1 MLWKIEAPNFSNMS
15 LPPYASAGYE
25 NSQKTFLIPWQQS
38 IDRLWP
44 NSKRQKKEHNRSSTS
59 GFAKGI
65 LQCLFAT
72 CYIIHVW
79 VSVNISQIVCAKEN
93 CFSSIYK
100 VQGKFYESIK
110 AMQLRKMTHILV
122 MKVGFQVLNA
132 NLVTKLLSPLFYI
145 QKEISLWLLSV
156 WLAPHFPSSKRVNGT
171 PPLKKWLRAPFK
183 YLSSLVCSY
192 VPWQQ
197 CSFRIELRCRCSSLV
212 SSSSRRSTTYGLW
225 RMTLFPFITPSF
237 SVRKK
242 TNTLF

>member
-15 LPPYASAGYE
+15 LPLYASAGYE

-100 VQGKFYESIK
+100 VQGKFNP
-110 AMQLRKMTHILV
+110 QT
-122 MKVGFQVLNA
+122 
-132 NLVTKLLSPLFYI
+132 
-145 QKEISLWLLSV
+145 
-156 WLAPHFPSSKRVNGT
+156 
-171 PPLKKWLRAPFK
+171 
-183 YLSSLVCSY
+183 
-192 VPWQQ
+192 
-197 CSFRIELRCRCSSLV
+197 
-212 SSSSRRSTTYGLW
+212 
-225 RMTLFPFITPSF
+225 
-237 SVRKK
+237 
-242 TNTLF
+242 